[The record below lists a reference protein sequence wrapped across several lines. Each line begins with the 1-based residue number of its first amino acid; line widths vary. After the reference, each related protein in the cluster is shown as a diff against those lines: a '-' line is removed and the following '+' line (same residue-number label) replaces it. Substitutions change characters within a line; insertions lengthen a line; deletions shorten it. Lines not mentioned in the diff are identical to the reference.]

1 VFAAAVELDVTGRAA
16 LLAAMCSGRPDVRAE
31 AESLLRSH
39 DDSNGFLGSLAA
51 DFDIAA
57 DRRVGTQ
64 IGAYRLLERIG
75 AGGMG
80 TVYRAERADGDFTH
94 RIAIKIIAAHGA
106 DSESSR
112 RFRAERQILAALQH
126 PNIVTLFDAG
136 FTTDG
141 HAYLAMEYV
150 EGMPLAAYCR
160 EQRLPL
166 ADRIDLV
173 RRVCDAVQYLHQ
185 HAVVHRDL
193 KPANILVTPEGI
205 PKVLDFGIA
214 KLLTQDTSVEG
225 VTRDAPVMTPNYAS
239 PEQVRGLPATVASD
253 VYALGIILYEVLTG
267 TRPYETEGKVLDEVL
282 DVVAHLDVRQP
293 SGAAPRDSGPPYAL
307 SVLRGDLDAVVL
319 RALRK
324 APPERYASAAAL
336 ADDLGRYREGLPVEA
351 RPPSLGYVL
360 SKLARR
366 HKVAFLATGAGAAVI
381 VALIG
386 VSLWQASVARAQRA
400 RAERQLADVRRLAET
415 LIFKVHDAVAPL
427 PGSTPVRKMLV
438 SEGLAYLERMQA
450 ESSGKE
456 DLQLEIARAYLRIG
470 TVQGQPNTANLGDPS
485 GAIASFLKAEALLT
499 VAAAAPTASAAV
511 VRSYVDTTT
520 SLSDTLANMPGRQ
533 SDAAAA
539 AARGARVA
547 ERFVSLHPRDE
558 DARDCIATAS
568 FAAARVADHG
578 DELRYWL
585 RSRDEFASLLADHP
599 TDANRQRQVAL
610 IEKYIG
616 GYYDKQQEDDAALE
630 HYQRAMA
637 LDEPR
642 ATRDPTDR
650 MAAFDLAIDLS
661 NLGYVHDGRREFAE
675 ATRLY
680 ERSLAI
686 RERLSASDPSDV
698 LARLKV
704 AFMLRQMGF
713 VAEHE
718 GDTVA
723 AIRHFRRA
731 AELYGTTDPGNLES
745 RRNLAISLAN
755 LATLEQ
761 KDRAAVCADASR
773 AFALFANLN
782 DAERRG
788 AEPSDPMPDVART
801 AVSCGAVAAR
811 AWLDTHAAAAVVSK

>member
-1 VFAAAVELDVTGRAA
+1 
-16 LLAAMCSGRPDVRAE
+16 
-31 AESLLRSH
+31 
-39 DDSNGFLGSLAA
+39 
-51 DFDIAA
+51 
-57 DRRVGTQ
+57 
-64 IGAYRLLERIG
+64 
-75 AGGMG
+75 
-80 TVYRAERADGDFTH
+80 VYRAERADGDFTH
-94 RIAIKIIAAHGA
+94 RIAIKIIAAPGA
-106 DSESSR
+106 DSASSR

-136 FTTDG
+136 FTADG

-150 EGMPLAAYCR
+150 EGMPLAAFCR
-160 EQRLPL
+160 EKRLPL

-193 KPANILVTPEGI
+193 KPANILVTAEGV

-214 KLLTQDTSVEG
+214 KLLTQDISLEG
-225 VTRDAPVMTPNYAS
+225 DTREAPVMTPNYAS

-253 VYALGIILYEVLTG
+253 VYALGVILYELLTE

-282 DVVAHLDVRQP
+282 DVVANLDAPRP
-293 SGAAPRDSGPPYAL
+293 SGAAPRDGGPPYAL

-336 ADDLGRYREGLPVEA
+336 ADDLGRYRDGLPVEA

-360 SKLARR
+360 PKLARR
-366 HKVAFLATGAGAAVI
+366 HKAAFLATGAGAAVI

-386 VSLWQASVARAQRA
+386 VSLWQAAVARAERA

-450 ESSGKE
+450 ESSGEE
-456 DLQLEIARAYLRIG
+456 DLQLEIARAYQRIG
-470 TVQGQPNTANLGDPS
+470 MVQGQPNTANLGDPS
-485 GAIASFLKAEALLT
+485 GAIVSFLKAEALLT
-499 VAAAAPTASAAV
+499 PAANAPTASAAV
-511 VRSYVDTTT
+511 VRSYVNTTM
-520 SLSDTLANMPGRQ
+520 SLSETLANMPGRR
-533 SDAAAA
+533 SEAAAV

-547 ERFVSLHPRDE
+547 ERFASVHPRSE
-558 DARDCIATAS
+558 DARDCLARAS
-568 FAAARVADHG
+568 FAAARVADPR
-578 DELRYWL
+578 DELRYWV
-585 RSRDEFASLLADHP
+585 RSRDEYAALLADHP
-599 TDANRQRQVAL
+599 ADSTRQRQVAL
-610 IEKYIG
+610 TEKYIG
-616 GYYDKQQEDDAALE
+616 GYYDVQEEHDAALE

-661 NLGYVHDGRREFAE
+661 NLGYEHDLRREFAE
-675 ATRLY
+675 ATRFY

-698 LARLKV
+698 LGRVKV

-731 AELYGTTDPGNLES
+731 AELYGTTDLGNLDS

-755 LATLEQ
+755 LGTLEQ
-761 KDRAAVCADASR
+761 KDRAAACADETR
-773 AFALFANLN
+773 AFALLANLN
-782 DAERRG
+782 DTERRG
-788 AEPSDPMPDVART
+788 AEPADPMPEVAR
-801 AVSCGAVAAR
+801 AAASCGVAAAR
-811 AWLDTHAAAAVVSK
+811 AWLDMQAAPAPAPK